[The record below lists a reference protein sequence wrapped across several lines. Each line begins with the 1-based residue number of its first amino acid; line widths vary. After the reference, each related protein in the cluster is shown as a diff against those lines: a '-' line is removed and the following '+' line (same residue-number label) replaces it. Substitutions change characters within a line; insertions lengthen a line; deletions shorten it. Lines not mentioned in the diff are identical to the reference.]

1 MVLDPH
7 GGPRASKQG
16 STGTHGKVKHMN
28 RRTVGLIATAG
39 IIIVGAIV
47 VARRDSGGLS
57 VETQP
62 AARKAVFRS
71 SVTASGQIVAQR
83 YADIGSSVM
92 GRLVELR
99 VKEGDAVK
107 AGQIVARIDAVQAA
121 ASATAANARV
131 KGAEADL
138 RATADLLQSAQADLD
153 AALARAQEAQLKLQ
167 RARDLR
173 KDGLVPQ
180 ADLDSATA
188 AADTAAAQV
197 KGAEAVIRR
206 LRQGREAAERR
217 VAETRADAARVA
229 DVLAKTDIVA
239 PISGVVTR
247 LPVQEGE
254 MVVMGI
260 QGQLGTTLMTISD
273 LAAIDAE
280 VKVAEAD
287 VLRIRRGQTA
297 SVTLEAI
304 PGVALAGR
312 VVEIGA
318 SALPIAGAGAAAREF
333 KVKVRLDNPDERLR
347 PGLTCDAE
355 VLTAERRNVLVV
367 PLQAVV
373 VRPDADGRERTGV
386 FVSDGRAVRF
396 QQVSTGL
403 IGGLDIEVSDL
414 TEGTP
419 IVTGPFQALRDLQ
432 DGQAVRV
439 RKTS

>member
-1 MVLDPH
+1 M
-7 GGPRASKQG
+7 K
-16 STGTHGKVKHMN
+16 
-28 RRTVGLIATAG
+28 RRTVGLLATAG
-39 IIIVGAIV
+39 ILIIGAV
-47 VARRDSGGLS
+47 FVMRRGSGGVP

-62 AARKAVFRS
+62 AGRKAVFRS
-71 SVTASGQIVAQR
+71 TVTASGQIVAQR

-121 ASATAANARV
+121 ASAAAANARV

-138 RATADLLQSAQADLD
+138 RATADMLQAAQADLD
-153 AALARAQEAQLKLQ
+153 AARARAQEAQLKLQ

-173 KDGLVPQ
+173 RDGLVPQ
-180 ADLDSATA
+180 AEFDSAVA
-188 AADTAAAQV
+188 GADTAAAQV
-197 KGAEAVIRR
+197 KGAEASMRR
-206 LRQGREAAERR
+206 IQQGREAAERR
-217 VAETRADAARVA
+217 VAEARADAARVA
-229 DVLAKTDIVA
+229 DLLAKTDIVA

-287 VLRIRRGQTA
+287 VLRIQVGQPAT
-297 SVTLEAI
+297 VTLEAI
-304 PGVALAGR
+304 PAAALSGR

-318 SALPIAGAGAAAREF
+318 SALPIVGTGAAAREF
-333 KVKVRLDNPDERLR
+333 KVKVRLDDPDGRLR

-355 VLTAERRNVLVV
+355 VLTAERQNVLVV

-373 VRPDADGRERTGV
+373 VRPDKDGRERTGV
-386 FVSDGRAVRF
+386 FVADGRAARF
-396 QQVSTGL
+396 QQVTTGL
-403 IGGLDIEVSDL
+403 IGGLDIEVAGVN
-414 TEGTP
+414 EGTV

-432 DGQAVRV
+432 DGQAVRTG
-439 RKTS
+439 KPS

>member
-1 MVLDPH
+1 M
-7 GGPRASKQG
+7 K
-16 STGTHGKVKHMN
+16 
-28 RRTVGLIATAG
+28 RRTAGLLATAG
-39 IIIVGAIV
+39 IVLVGAV
-47 VARRDSGGLS
+47 FVMSRDRGGIA
-57 VETQP
+57 VDTQP

-71 SVTASGQIVAQR
+71 TVTASGQIVAQR

-121 ASATAANARV
+121 ASASAANSRV

-138 RATADLLQSAQADLD
+138 RATADLLQSAQSELD
-153 AALARAQEAQLKLQ
+153 AATARAHEAQLRLQ
-167 RARDLR
+167 RTRDLR
-173 KDGLVPQ
+173 KDGLVPA
-180 ADLDSATA
+180 ADLDGATA

-197 KGAEAVIRR
+197 RSAEAGIRR
-206 LRQGREAAERR
+206 QQQVREAADRR
-217 VAETRADAARVA
+217 VAETRADSARVA
-229 DVLAKTDIVA
+229 DMLAKTDIVA
-239 PISGVVTR
+239 PISGIVTR

-260 QGQLGTTLMTISD
+260 QGQPGTTLMTISD

-287 VLRIRRGQTA
+287 VLRIALDQTA
-297 SVTLEAI
+297 TVTLEAI
-304 PGVALAGR
+304 PGVSLTGR

-318 SALPIAGAGAAAREF
+318 SALPIAGTGAAAREF
-333 KVKVRLDNPDERLR
+333 RVKVRLDTPDPRLR

-373 VRPDADGRERTGV
+373 VRTGANGEERTGV
-386 FVSDGRAVRF
+386 FVAGGGAARF
-396 QQVSTGL
+396 QPVTPGL
-403 IGGLDIEVSDL
+403 IGGLDIEVSGVN
-414 TEGTP
+414 EGTAVV
-419 IVTGPFQALRDLQ
+419 IGPFQALRELQ
-432 DGQAVRV
+432 DGLAVRT
-439 RKTS
+439 RASS

>member
-1 MVLDPH
+1 M
-7 GGPRASKQG
+7 K
-16 STGTHGKVKHMN
+16 

-39 IIIVGAIV
+39 IIIVGATV
-47 VARRDSGGLS
+47 VVRRSGGG
-57 VETQP
+57 VPVDTQP

-107 AGQIVARIDAVQAA
+107 AGQILARIDAVQAA
-121 ASATAANARV
+121 ASAAAANSRV

-138 RATADLLQSAQADLD
+138 RATADLLQSAQSDLD
-153 AALARAQEAQLKLQ
+153 AATARANEAQLKLQ
-167 RARDLR
+167 RTRDLR
-173 KDGLVPQ
+173 KDGLVPV
-180 ADLDSATA
+180 ADLDGATA
-188 AADTAAAQV
+188 AAETAAAQV
-197 KGAEAVIRR
+197 RGAEAGIRR
-206 LRQGREAAERR
+206 LQQVREAAERR
-217 VAETRADAARVA
+217 VAETRSDSARVA

-260 QGQLGTTLMTISD
+260 QGQPGTTLMTISD
-273 LAAIDAE
+273 LSAIDAE

-287 VLRIRRGQTA
+287 VLRIALDQTA
-297 SVTLEAI
+297 TVTLEAI
-304 PGVALAGR
+304 PGVSFTGR

-318 SALPIAGAGAAAREF
+318 SALPIAGVGAAAREF
-333 KVKVRLDNPDERLR
+333 RVKVRLDNPDRRLR

-373 VRPDADGRERTGV
+373 VRPGANGEERTGV
-386 FVSDGRAVRF
+386 FVAGGGAARF
-396 QQVSTGL
+396 QPVTPGL
-403 IGGLDIEVSDL
+403 IGGLDIEVSGVN
-414 TEGTP
+414 EGTA
-419 IVTGPFQALRDLQ
+419 VVVGPFQALRELQ
-432 DGQAVRV
+432 DGQAVRL
-439 RKTS
+439 RASS

>member
-1 MVLDPH
+1 M
-7 GGPRASKQG
+7 K
-16 STGTHGKVKHMN
+16 
-28 RRTVGLIATAG
+28 RRTVGLLATAG
-39 IIIVGAIV
+39 IIVIGTVFV
-47 VARRDSGGLS
+47 MRRDSGGVE

-121 ASATAANARV
+121 ASASAANARV
-131 KGAEADL
+131 KGSEADM

-153 AALARAQEAQLKLQ
+153 AARARAQEAQLRL
-167 RARDLR
+167 RRTRDLLR
-173 KDGLVPQ
+173 DGLVPV
-180 ADLDSATA
+180 AELDAATA
-188 AADTAAAQV
+188 ASETAGAQV
-197 KGAEAVIRR
+197 KSAEAALRR
-206 LRQGREAAERR
+206 LQQGREAAERR
-217 VAETRADAARVA
+217 VAETRADAMRVA
-229 DVLAKTDIVA
+229 DLLAKTDIVA

-273 LAAIDAE
+273 LASIDAE

-287 VLRIRRGQTA
+287 VLRIQIDQKAT
-297 SVTLEAI
+297 VTMEAI
-304 PGVALAGR
+304 PGTSFTGR

-318 SALPIAGAGAAAREF
+318 SALPIAGTGAAAREF
-333 KVKVRLDNPDERLR
+333 RVKVRLDNPDPRLR

-355 VLTAERRNVLVV
+355 VLTAERQHALVV

-373 VRPDADGRERTGV
+373 VRPGKDGGELTGV
-386 FVSDGRAVRF
+386 FVADGRAVRF
-396 QQVSTGL
+396 QPVTTGL
-403 IGGLDIEVSDL
+403 IGGLDIEVSGVS
-414 TEGTP
+414 EGTA
-419 IVTGPFQALRDLQ
+419 IVTGPFQALRDLK

-439 RKTS
+439 RTSS

>member
-1 MVLDPH
+1 M
-7 GGPRASKQG
+7 K
-16 STGTHGKVKHMN
+16 
-28 RRTVGLIATAG
+28 RRTVGLLTTAA
-39 IIIVGAIV
+39 IIIVGTFV
-47 VARRDSGGLS
+47 VMRRDGGGVA
-57 VETQP
+57 VEIQP
-62 AARKAVFRS
+62 AVRKAVFRS

-138 RATADLLQSAQADLD
+138 RATADILQSAQADLEG
-153 AALARAQEAQLKLQ
+153 ARARAQEAQLKLQ

-180 ADLDSATA
+180 AELDSATA
-188 AADTAAAQV
+188 GADTANAQV
-197 KGAEAVIRR
+197 RSAEAALRR
-206 LRQGREAAERR
+206 LQQGREAAERR
-217 VAETRADAARVA
+217 VAESRADAARVA

-239 PISGVVTR
+239 PISGIVTR

-287 VLRIRRGQTA
+287 VLRIQLNQTA
-297 SVTLEAI
+297 TVTLEAI
-304 PGVALAGR
+304 PGARLSGR

-318 SALPIAGAGAAAREF
+318 SALPITGTGAAAREF
-333 KVKVRLDNPDERLR
+333 KVKVRLDNPDTRLR

-355 VLTAERRNVLVV
+355 ILTAERQNVLVV
-367 PLQAVV
+367 PLQSVV
-373 VRPDADGRERTGV
+373 VRPGKDGNERTGV
-386 FVSDGRAVRF
+386 FVENGRAVRF
-396 QQVSTGL
+396 QPVTTGL
-403 IGGLDIEVSDL
+403 IGGLDIEVSGVND
-414 TEGTP
+414 GTAV
-419 IVTGPFQALRDLQ
+419 VTGPFQALRDLK
-432 DGQAVRV
+432 DGQPVRI
-439 RKTS
+439 RKTP

>member
-1 MVLDPH
+1 M
-7 GGPRASKQG
+7 K
-16 STGTHGKVKHMN
+16 
-28 RRTVGLIATAG
+28 RRTVGLLATAG
-39 IIIVGAIV
+39 IIIIGAV
-47 VARRDSGGLS
+47 FVMRRDSGGLE

-121 ASATAANARV
+121 ASASAANARV
-131 KGAEADL
+131 KGSEADM

-153 AALARAQEAQLKLQ
+153 AARARAQEARLRLQ
-167 RARDLR
+167 RTRDLL
-173 KDGLVPQ
+173 KDGLVPV
-180 ADLDSATA
+180 AELDTATA
-188 AADTAAAQV
+188 ASETAGAQV
-197 KGAEAVIRR
+197 KSAEAALRR
-206 LRQGREAAERR
+206 LQQGRESAERR
-217 VAETRADAARVA
+217 VAETRADATRVA
-229 DVLAKTDIVA
+229 DLLAKTDIVA

-273 LAAIDAE
+273 LASIDAE

-287 VLRIRRGQTA
+287 VLRIQIDQNAT
-297 SVTLEAI
+297 VTMEAI
-304 PGVALAGR
+304 PGTSFTGR

-318 SALPIAGAGAAAREF
+318 SALPIAGTGAAAREF
-333 KVKVRLDNPDERLR
+333 RVKVRLDNPDPRLR

-355 VLTAERRNVLVV
+355 VLTAERQNVLVV

-373 VRPDADGRERTGV
+373 VRPGKDGGELTGV
-386 FVSDGRAVRF
+386 FVADGRAVRF
-396 QQVSTGL
+396 QPVTTGL
-403 IGGLDIEVSDL
+403 IGGLDIEVSGVS
-414 TEGTP
+414 EGTAV
-419 IVTGPFQALRDLQ
+419 VTGPFQALRDLK

-439 RKTS
+439 RTSS

>member
-1 MVLDPH
+1 M
-7 GGPRASKQG
+7 
-16 STGTHGKVKHMN
+16 
-28 RRTVGLIATAG
+28 ATAG
-39 IIIVGAIV
+39 IIIVGAGF
-47 VARRDSGGLS
+47 VARRGGGG
-57 VETQP
+57 VAVDTQP
-62 AARKAVFRS
+62 AARKPIFRS

-121 ASATAANARV
+121 ASASAANSRV

-138 RATADLLQSAQADLD
+138 RATADLLQSAQSDLD
-153 AALARAQEAQLKLQ
+153 AARARAQEAQLKLQ
-167 RARDLR
+167 RTRDLR
-173 KDGLVPQ
+173 KDGLVPV
-180 ADLDSATA
+180 AELDGATA

-197 KGAEAVIRR
+197 RSAEAGIRR
-206 LRQGREAAERR
+206 LQQVREAADRR
-217 VAETRADAARVA
+217 VAETRADSARVA
-229 DVLAKTDIVA
+229 DMLAKTDIVA
-239 PISGVVTR
+239 PISGIVTR

-260 QGQLGTTLMTISD
+260 QGQPGTTLMTISD

-287 VLRIRRGQTA
+287 VLRIALDQTA
-297 SVTLEAI
+297 TVTLEAI
-304 PGVALAGR
+304 PGVSLTGR

-318 SALPIAGAGAAAREF
+318 SALPITGTGAAAREF
-333 KVKVRLDNPDERLR
+333 RVKVRLDNPDPRLR

-373 VRPDADGRERTGV
+373 VRPGAGVEERTGV
-386 FVSDGRAVRF
+386 FVVDGGAARF
-396 QQVSTGL
+396 KPVTPGL
-403 IGGLDIEVSDL
+403 IGGLDIEVSGVD
-414 TEGTP
+414 EGTT
-419 IVTGPFQALRDLQ
+419 VVVGPFQALRELQ
-432 DGQAVRV
+432 DGQAVRT
-439 RKTS
+439 RASS